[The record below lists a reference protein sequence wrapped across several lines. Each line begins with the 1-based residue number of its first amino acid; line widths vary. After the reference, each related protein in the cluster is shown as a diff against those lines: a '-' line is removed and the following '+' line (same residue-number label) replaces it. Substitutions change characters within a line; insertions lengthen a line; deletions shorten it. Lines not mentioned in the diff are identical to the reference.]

1 MQPFEIKLNAL
12 STGKNEFHWHAD
24 GSFFAGFE
32 NTEILD
38 ADLEL
43 DVTAINADDS
53 VKVSCLIDGSV
64 TVTCDRCLEDLTL
77 EVHTS
82 FEEDETLDLSQDIY
96 DYVCLSLPMQRVH
109 PEGGCNEETTKYLSK

>member
-12 STGKNEFHWHAD
+12 SAGKNEFHWHAD

-53 VKVSCLIDGSV
+53 VKVSCLIDGNV

-109 PEGGCNEETTKYLSK
+109 SEGGCNEETTKYLSK